1 MHTTNCESGVNIEK
15 SITMKAHRFILLLA
29 LAVLPIFAGAT
40 ERKSPDYYDDDLYG
54 IHDKGAIASRKAAM
68 EQARQ
73 ESYLQRTQAANSA
86 DEFSYDFNNVVADTY
101 ESAYARRLYGFSSP
115 TYRMPSSYYTY
126 RYSDA
131 FFYASAYDPAL
142 YNVMVSGDLVW
153 VEPKYITSMF
163 GTWGAAVV
171 PAYSWY
177 YNWTRPYWGW
187 GYPYA
192 WGGYWGFGYYDPF
205 YAWNW
210 WGYPYYPYYPPYPP
224 HRPPHGPHPPHFPNG
239 GVGNTGHYHTPGG
252 GYGRNP
258 GAAAPAG
265 RNGSVSRPSAP
276 SGRNSGVSRSNS
288 SSYRNGGS
296 STYRNSGS
304 STYRGGGTS
313 FGGSRGGG
321 ISHGGGTPRAGNPL
335 GR

>member
-1 MHTTNCESGVNIEK
+1 
-15 SITMKAHRFILLLA
+15 MKAHRFILLLA
-29 LAVLPIFAGAT
+29 LAVLPMFAGAT

-86 DEFSYDFNNVVADTY
+86 DEFSYDFNNIVADTY

-321 ISHGGGTPRAGNPL
+321 VSHGGGVPRAGNPL

>member
-15 SITMKAHRFILLLA
+15 SITMKAHHSILLLA
-29 LAVLPIFAGAT
+29 LTVLPLLASAT
-40 ERKSPDYYDDDLYG
+40 TRQTPDYDDDLYG
-54 IHDKGAIASRKAAM
+54 VHDKEAIASRKEAQAM
-68 EQARQ
+68 AQQ
-73 ESYLQRTQAANSA
+73 ELFQQRSQSVANA
-86 DEFSYDFNNVVADTY
+86 EEFSYDFDNVLADTY

-126 RYSDA
+126 RYSGA

-142 YNVMVSGDLVW
+142 YNVVVSGDLVW

-171 PAYSWY
+171 PTYSWY
-177 YNWTRPYWGW
+177 YNWATPYWGW
-187 GYPYA
+187 GYPYHYP
-192 WGGYWGFGYYDPF
+192 WRGYWGFGYYDPF

-210 WGYPYYPYYPPYPP
+210 WGYPYYPHYPHHP
-224 HRPPHGPHPPHFPNG
+224 HHPHHPSHGPNPPHFPNG

-258 GAAAPAG
+258 GAATPAG
-265 RNGSVSRPSAP
+265 RNGSVSRPSTP
-276 SGRNSGVSRSNS
+276 SGRTSGVSRSNS

-296 STYRNSGS
+296 STYRGGS
-304 STYRGGGTS
+304 SS

-321 ISHGGGTPRAGNPL
+321 MSYGGGSSHAGNPR